1 MSSVVAYGKTYI
13 RNADGREELYDIL
26 SDPADSHDLAGS
38 AGSADSL
45 AWLKDILDAAIEEEW

>member
-1 MSSVVAYGKTYI
+1 MSSIVANGKTYI
-13 RNADGREELYDIL
+13 RNADGLEELYDLL

-45 AWLKDILDAAIEEEW
+45 ARLKDILDAAIEEEW